1 VYVLSRDVSPHDT
14 AALRQRANWRA
25 ATVTAVTPAAV
36 TAATDVTA
44 SGSLLA
50 TVQYEEPLTV
60 EGTAVESDV
69 EVEVVINRLRPRQ
82 RVRQRRFT
90 PGEEV
95 LARKEEFESTGS
107 GVSPQW
113 LAAVV
118 HSVNGDGSYQVFI
131 LYFHLYYKSL
141 YFR

>member
-1 VYVLSRDVSPHDT
+1 VYVLSRDVSPEDT
-14 AALRQRANWRA
+14 AALRQRVNWRA
-25 ATVTAVTPAAV
+25 ATVTAVTPAA
-36 TAATDVTA
+36 DVTTTT
-44 SGSLLA
+44 GSLLLA

-60 EGTAVESDV
+60 DGTTVESEVQV
-69 EVEVVINRLRPRQ
+69 EVEAEVVIGRLRPRQ

-95 LARKEEFESTGS
+95 LARREEFESTGSS

-118 HSVNGDGSYQVFI
+118 QSVNGDGSYQVM
-131 LYFHLYYKSL
+131 YAH
-141 YFR
+141 